1 MAYRQTYGR
10 ARDRGDR
17 GAGEASAQRE
27 VAAEKEEEETPLN
40 GRRATGDGRR
50 ARAAGDGCAPS
61 RDYPRRALCS
71 SPPAARRPSPIAPV
85 QILFTFH
92 DPRRNNTVPLTAYVE
107 NAIASAT

>member
-40 GRRATGDGRR
+40 GRRATGDGR
-50 ARAAGDGCAPS
+50 G
-61 RDYPRRALCS
+61 RRATDAHHRVTPPDAPFAVRRP
-71 SPPAARRPSPIAPV
+71 PPAARRPSPRFRFSSPST
-85 QILFTFH
+85 ILAGITRF
-92 DPRRNNTVPLTAYVE
+92 R
-107 NAIASAT
+107 